1 MVLKPDQQ
9 RIKDLLSETIALLCR
24 SSLNFKSEFSIE
36 ALIGITLD
44 QDDVF
49 LVSIKETVRTNDSWT
64 PPETWL
70 SHQITGCCDGENTGL
85 QGDVDCA
92 RPGTDVNSKVVTGLL
107 LEDRLIVSQDHNKNL
122 NYCQKPW
129 RETVQNTNHKRH
141 RKDPAPK
148 MCPQRGVLLP
158 EADDDLVDL
167 DKQEKRPKISD
178 LLETDKALE
187 TRESSG
193 HSIVDRGRSGR
204 LCSTFRTSYEKFSA
218 VAEEDKNLEPNSPST
233 FNGLKISTMC
243 NGAKPCSEP
252 VGEKLCSSADVASED
267 EDDFK
272 DRFSVI
278 ENEAGNKPDV
288 RPRRKSK
295 PRGKSP
301 LRGCA
306 LSGRKY
312 SSKGSAFGIMQPLAI
327 QQVRPNVAGVW
338 QVSASV
344 PESASAA
351 RQWTA
356 GPDGSI
362 VESMNLNA
370 RNSEIPDGP
379 PDITAEQAQMAVEV
393 LSISGSF
400 INIGSAKAFQHNLR
414 KLTKNELSEVLEKM
428 SVPATNSYCVGLLCT
443 EGASRVFYKIPPP
456 LIKEEALGFYSLDL
470 STYSNLY
477 YGPVR
482 VPHNVKEP
490 YEWRC
495 MLEMKSPFNFMP
507 IDGSVYE

>member
-70 SHQITGCCDGENTGL
+70 SHQITECCDGENTRL
-85 QGDVDCA
+85 RGDGDFVG
-92 RPGTDVNSKVVTGLL
+92 PGTDVNSKVVTGLL

-122 NYCQKPW
+122 NYSCQKPW
-129 RETVQNTNHKRH
+129 RETVQNTNHKRL
-141 RKDPAPK
+141 RKDPAPR

-178 LLETDKALE
+178 LLETDKASE

-204 LCSTFRTSYEKFSA
+204 LCSTFRSSYEKFSA
-218 VAEEDKNLEPNSPST
+218 DAEEDKNLEPNSPST

-243 NGAKPCSEP
+243 NGAKPCREP
-252 VGEKLCSSADVASED
+252 VGEKKLCSSAGAVSED

-272 DRFSVI
+272 DKFSVI
-278 ENEAGNKPDV
+278 ENEACNKPEV

-295 PRGKSP
+295 PCGKSP
-301 LRGCA
+301 LHGCA
-306 LSGRKY
+306 PSGRKY

-327 QQVRPNVAGVW
+327 QQVRPNVTGAW

-351 RQWTA
+351 QQWTA

-362 VESMNLNA
+362 VESMNLSA
-370 RNSEIPDGP
+370 RVSH
-379 PDITAEQAQMAVEV
+379 
-393 LSISGSF
+393 LYF
-400 INIGSAKAFQHNLR
+400 IYR
-414 KLTKNELSEVLEKM
+414 
-428 SVPATNSYCVGLLCT
+428 
-443 EGASRVFYKIPPP
+443 SR
-456 LIKEEALGFYSLDL
+456 AND
-470 STYSNLY
+470 
-477 YGPVR
+477 R
-482 VPHNVKEP
+482 
-490 YEWRC
+490 
-495 MLEMKSPFNFMP
+495 
-507 IDGSVYE
+507 